1 MKRILYTLVAI
12 FIGCII
18 SCTPDK
24 DEVLEMGLVDM
35 DHIKDIK
42 LRTSHYQLLA
52 NGKAQLEF
60 NPLLTTKDGFTVQ
73 DSRVDHSQI
82 EYYTSTGE
90 TLPKVFSTSDKSL
103 IGKEI
108 NVHAK
113 IKGADLSSNTV
124 TFTISDPSV
133 SDTYTEI
140 TIPVIFHLIQSNQD
154 IAGYGGEIPM
164 ERIHLLIDKIN
175 NTFSGNVSTNAM
187 GVDTKIRFKAAVY
200 DPYKNKLQEPG
211 INRIYVEKVTD
222 AAKDQY
228 KTFIKDQKAL
238 WPYDK
243 YLNVWLISDREN
255 EYDKFFY
262 TISRTC
268 IPRYI
273 ATEADP
279 AKIPEGLTLSSL
291 PENWTPVPNE
301 VGILYK
307 LQSIQTMVR
316 SFGEKNENELV
327 NGFGYYLGLLPTWG
341 ASSSAKPQDYCSDT
355 HKYYGN
361 DNEGYN
367 KNQTA
372 YKLVGD
378 CFFLAENIMDDP
390 VGVHRSVSQQQAQRM
405 RWILNNSPERSAW
418 KSDYAFTGR

>member
-341 ASSSAKPQDYCSDT
+341 TSSSAKPQDYCSDT

-378 CFFLAENIMDDP
+378 CFFLAENIMYDP

>member
-1 MKRILYTLVAI
+1 MKRILYTLVVI
-12 FIGCII
+12 FIGWII

-73 DSRVDHSQI
+73 DSRIDHSQI

-103 IGKEI
+103 IGEKI

-113 IKGADLSSNTV
+113 IKGVDLTSNTV

-200 DPYKNKLQEPG
+200 DPYGNKLQEPG

-273 ATEADP
+273 ATETDP

-367 KNQTA
+367 KKQTA

>member
-113 IKGADLSSNTV
+113 IKGADLTSNTV

-243 YLNVWLISDREN
+243 YLNEWLSSDREN

>member
-113 IKGADLSSNTV
+113 IKGADLTSNTV

-378 CFFLAENIMDDP
+378 FFFLAENIMDDP

-418 KSDYAFTGR
+418 KSDDAFTGR

>member
-341 ASSSAKPQDYCSDT
+341 TSSSAKPQDYCSDT

>member
-1 MKRILYTLVAI
+1 MKRILYTLVVI

-73 DSRVDHSQI
+73 DSRIDHSQI

-103 IGKEI
+103 IGEKI

-113 IKGADLSSNTV
+113 IKGVDLTSNTV

-200 DPYKNKLQEPG
+200 DPYENKLQEPG

-273 ATEADP
+273 ATETDP

>member
-1 MKRILYTLVAI
+1 M
-12 FIGCII
+12 
-18 SCTPDK
+18 
-24 DEVLEMGLVDM
+24 
-35 DHIKDIK
+35 
-42 LRTSHYQLLA
+42 A

-73 DSRVDHSQI
+73 DSRIDHSQI

-103 IGKEI
+103 IGEKI

-113 IKGADLSSNTV
+113 IKGVDLTSNTV

-200 DPYKNKLQEPG
+200 DPYGNKLQEPG

-273 ATEADP
+273 ATETDP

-367 KNQTA
+367 KKQTA

>member
-1 MKRILYTLVAI
+1 MKRILYTLVVI

-73 DSRVDHSQI
+73 DSRIDHSQI

-103 IGKEI
+103 IGEKI

-113 IKGADLSSNTV
+113 IKGVDLTSNTV

-200 DPYKNKLQEPG
+200 DPYGNKLQEPG

-228 KTFIKDQKAL
+228 KTFIKDQTAL

-273 ATEADP
+273 ATETDP

>member
-1 MKRILYTLVAI
+1 MKRILYTLVVI

-73 DSRVDHSQI
+73 DSRIDHSQI

-103 IGKEI
+103 IGEKI

-113 IKGADLSSNTV
+113 ITGVDLTSNTG

-200 DPYKNKLQEPG
+200 DPYGNKLQEPG

-273 ATEADP
+273 ATETDP

>member
-1 MKRILYTLVAI
+1 MKRILYTLVVI

-42 LRTSHYQLLA
+42 LRTSHYQLLT

-73 DSRVDHSQI
+73 DSRIDHSQI

-103 IGKEI
+103 IGEKI

-113 IKGADLSSNTV
+113 IKGVDLTSNTV

-200 DPYKNKLQEPG
+200 DPYGNKLQEPG

-273 ATEADP
+273 ATETDP

-367 KNQTA
+367 KKQTA

>member
-1 MKRILYTLVAI
+1 M
-12 FIGCII
+12 
-18 SCTPDK
+18 
-24 DEVLEMGLVDM
+24 
-35 DHIKDIK
+35 
-42 LRTSHYQLLA
+42 
-52 NGKAQLEF
+52 
-60 NPLLTTKDGFTVQ
+60 
-73 DSRVDHSQI
+73 
-82 EYYTSTGE
+82 
-90 TLPKVFSTSDKSL
+90 
-103 IGKEI
+103 
-108 NVHAK
+108 
-113 IKGADLSSNTV
+113 
-124 TFTISDPSV
+124 
-133 SDTYTEI
+133 
-140 TIPVIFHLIQSNQD
+140 IQSNQD

-200 DPYKNKLQEPG
+200 DPYGNKLQEPG

-273 ATEADP
+273 TSGTDP
-279 AKIPEGLTLSSL
+279 AEIPEGLTLSSI
-291 PENWTPVPNE
+291 PESWTPTPNE

>member
-73 DSRVDHSQI
+73 DSRVDHFQI

-113 IKGADLSSNTV
+113 IKGADLTSNTV

-187 GVDTKIRFKAAVY
+187 GVDTKIHFKAAVY
-200 DPYKNKLQEPG
+200 DPYGNKLQEPG

>member
-1 MKRILYTLVAI
+1 MKRILYTLVVI

-73 DSRVDHSQI
+73 DSRIDHSQI

-103 IGKEI
+103 IGEKI

-113 IKGADLSSNTV
+113 IKGVDLTSNTV

-200 DPYKNKLQEPG
+200 DPYGNKLQEPG

-273 ATEADP
+273 ATETDP

-316 SFGEKNENELV
+316 SLGEKNENELV

>member
-1 MKRILYTLVAI
+1 MKRILYTLVVI

-73 DSRVDHSQI
+73 DSRIDHSQI

-103 IGKEI
+103 IGEKI

-113 IKGADLSSNTV
+113 IKGVDLTSNTV

-200 DPYKNKLQEPG
+200 DPYGNKLQEPG

-273 ATEADP
+273 ATETDP

-327 NGFGYYLGLLPTWG
+327 NGFGFYLGLLPTWG

-361 DNEGYN
+361 DKEGYN

-390 VGVHRSVSQQQAQRM
+390 VGVHRSVSQQQAQRI
-405 RWILNNSPERSAW
+405 RWILTNSPERSAW